1 MVAHEST
8 HNDLFVAEFY
18 CMQGTIVSFFMRQMR
33 CNEVVG
39 VLKAISDMG
48 SVLLTRQVP
57 KSSKY

>member
-8 HNDLFVAEFY
+8 HNDLFVAEYY
-18 CMQGTIVSFFMRQMR
+18 CMQGTIVSFFVRQMR

-48 SVLLTRQVP
+48 SVLLTR
-57 KSSKY
+57 